1 MTKNLF
7 RLQEKARKNWFENI
21 LPRELAYFESI
32 LKCNGTGFFVGDKM
46 TYADI
51 AFFCTF
57 NDYVAGGKAEVPSQF
72 ESFPMAT
79 SLYQRILNEPNVAAH
94 MKSRPDTIL

>member
-1 MTKNLF
+1 MHIATDEAKWSQYFLCVVLLF
-7 RLQEKARKNWFENI
+7 Q
-21 LPRELAYFESI
+21 
-32 LKCNGTGFFVGDKM
+32 M

-57 NDYVAGGKAEVPSQF
+57 NDYVAGGKAEVPAQF
-72 ESFPMAT
+72 ENFPMAT